1 MGNSSS
7 QSTPRGHDRGDRAPT
22 LFSPWGVCLLPST
35 YARPSRLPRA
45 LGQSSHRVDDELGA
59 LWGIG

>member
-1 MGNSSS
+1 MGIVSLKVP
-7 QSTPRGHDRGDRAPT
+7 QGRDDRGDRVPA
-22 LFSPWGVCLLPST
+22 LSSPWGVCLPPST